1 MMDILTIFITSFFIA
16 FSGAAMP
23 GPLMTATISESAR
36 RGPLAGPVMM
46 VGHSLLELGLVSLL
60 MLGLAPFLKQD
71 WVFATIA
78 VGGSVMLAG
87 MAVSML
93 RAIPQLHIRLDEQT
107 GPGAGLVSAGIL
119 LSLANPYWTLWWS
132 TIGLTYILYSAR
144 FGAAGVAF
152 FFVGHILGDLTWYS
166 AISFAVGKGRRFL
179 DDRHYRAVIGV
190 CAVFLLALA
199 GYFAWS
205 GVSRVLAL

>member
-93 RAIPQLHIRLDEQT
+93 RAIHSSIYASTSRQGPAPAWCPPESCSAWRIPT
-107 GPGAGLVSAGIL
+107 GP
-119 LSLANPYWTLWWS
+119 
-132 TIGLTYILYSAR
+132 
-144 FGAAGVAF
+144 
-152 FFVGHILGDLTWYS
+152 
-166 AISFAVGKGRRFL
+166 
-179 DDRHYRAVIGV
+179 
-190 CAVFLLALA
+190 
-199 GYFAWS
+199 S
-205 GVSRVLAL
+205 GGPPSG